1 MVSKLVNWLLGID
14 EEDPIPYEINHI
26 YFYLEQNILGMGGTE
41 QENKF
46 ILDFQYYPI
55 ECHFFTEQKE
65 YFNKLELTKLKNLIL
80 DAFENKNLKRIY
92 KNKTI
97 HLGYLNQEILYSFI
111 VN

>member
-1 MVSKLVNWLLGID
+1 MVSKLVNWLLGIN
-14 EEDPIPYEINHI
+14 EEDPIPYEVNHI

-41 QENKF
+41 QKSDF
-46 ILDFQYYPI
+46 ILDFEYYPI

-65 YFNKLELTKLKNLIL
+65 YFNKNSLTRLKNLIL
-80 DAFENKNLKRIY
+80 DAYENEKLKSIY

-97 HLGYLNQEILYSFI
+97 HLGFLNQEILYSFT